1 MTMVAQAGQD
11 EAGTATADQ
20 ALPRPGRDDDDLA
33 AEETSARILVVDDE
47 KVIREILC
55 EFLAMEGFVVRG
67 VEDGEKALTEL
78 RLRPYDMVISDLK
91 MPKLSGLELL
101 ERITADSLDV
111 LTVIMTGFGT
121 VETAIEAM
129 KKGAYDYI
137 LKPFKVEEVVH
148 IVQRGLDR
156 QRLQQENIR
165 LREALTLYRVSEAMA
180 TSLDLDNVLDVILRA
195 TVHEV
200 ACDVATLHLKDP
212 KTGKY
217 EERMR
222 HSGEAQSRTVPVPN
236 VQELMGFFKRGTPI
250 LAHGVKASR
259 FLEPVGPGGHPLV
272 SYAAVPLQVS
282 SRVIGVLNVFS
293 YTRGKQF
300 DEGARKMLAILASRA
315 AASIENARLYDDLVI
330 KNEAL
335 KSANLSL
342 EENFQ
347 QTVTGFAQ
355 ALEESDRY
363 TRGHSER
370 VAMYSELIAS
380 GLGLPDSEVQL
391 VVKAGLMHDIGK
403 IGIRY
408 ELINKPGKLSPEEVA
423 MFREHPDKGRRIL
436 APIPCMHNLIDG
448 AWCHHEFFD
457 GGGYPRGLSGQSIPL
472 LGRIVALADAYDAMT
487 SDRAYRRALKHEVAV
502 TEIERCAGTQFDPE
516 LSELFLA
523 RLEELRAEARAQGD
537 LGLVPP

>member
-1 MTMVAQAGQD
+1 MSTLPTTPAG
-11 EAGTATADQ
+11 
-20 ALPRPGRDDDDLA
+20 PSA
-33 AEETSARILVVDDE
+33 APPLDSGSQSSEPWTEQKSARILVVDDE

-67 VEDGEKALTEL
+67 VEDGEKALGEL

-101 ERITADSLDV
+101 ERITNDKLDV

-165 LREALTLYRVSEAMA
+165 LREAVTLYKVSEAIS
-180 TSLDLDNVLDVILRA
+180 TSLDLDHVLDVILSA

-200 ACDVATLHLKDP
+200 ACDVATLHLQDP
-212 KTGKY
+212 KTGLY

-222 HSGEAQSRTVPVPN
+222 LVGDQGSGAPPAPN
-236 VQELMGFFKRGTPI
+236 VEELLAFFRRGSPI
-250 LAHGVKASR
+250 LAHGVKANR
-259 FLEPVGPGGHPLV
+259 FVETRPAGAAPLV
-272 SYAAVPLQVS
+272 SYSSVPLQVS
-282 SRVIGVLNVFS
+282 SRVIGMLNVFS
-293 YTRGKQF
+293 FTRGKQF

-315 AASIENARLYDDLVI
+315 AASIENARLYDDLVV

-335 KSANLSL
+335 RTANLTL

-347 QTVTGFAQ
+347 QTVAGFAQ
-355 ALEESDRY
+355 ALEESDKY
-363 TRGHSER
+363 TRGHSDR
-370 VAMYSELIAS
+370 VARYAEYLANCLDLPESEAQTVL
-380 GLGLPDSEVQL
+380 
-391 VVKAGLMHDIGK
+391 KAGLMHDVGK

-408 ELINKPGKLSPEEVA
+408 ELINKPGKLSPEEVS

-436 APIPCMHNLIDG
+436 QPIPCMRHLIEG

-457 GGGYPRGLSGQSIPL
+457 GAGYPQGLSGSGIPL

-487 SDRAYRRALKHEVAV
+487 SDRAYRRAMRHDVAIA
-502 TEIERCAGTQFDPE
+502 EIERCSGTQFDPE
-516 LSELFLA
+516 LSELFIA
-523 RLEELRAEARAQGD
+523 RLPDFREEMRRRGELH
-537 LGLVPP
+537 LVPP

>member
-1 MTMVAQAGQD
+1 VS
-11 EAGTATADQ
+11 TAPTSPTGAPAASPPLDS
-20 ALPRPGRDDDDLA
+20 AAASGDPW
-33 AEETSARILVVDDE
+33 AEEKSARILVVDDE

-55 EFLAMEGFVVRG
+55 EFLAMEGYVVRG
-67 VEDGEKALTEL
+67 VEDGEKALAEL

-101 ERITADSLDV
+101 ERITTDKLDV

-165 LREALTLYRVSEAMA
+165 LREALTLYKVSEAIA
-180 TSLDLDNVLDVILRA
+180 TSLDLDHVLDVILSA
-195 TVHEV
+195 TVHEIS
-200 ACDVATLHLKDP
+200 CDVATLHLQDP
-212 KTGKY
+212 KTGRY

-222 HSGEAQSRTVPVPN
+222 LVGDETTGSAPPAPN
-236 VQELMGFFKRGTPI
+236 VNELMAFFTRGSPI
-250 LAHGVKASR
+250 LAHGVKANR
-259 FLEPVGPGGHPLV
+259 FVEVRPAGAAPLV

-282 SRVIGVLNVFS
+282 SRVIGMLNVFS
-293 YTRGKQF
+293 FTRGKQF

-315 AASIENARLYDDLVI
+315 AASIENARLYDDLVV

-335 KSANLSL
+335 RTANLTL

-347 QTVTGFAQ
+347 QTVAGFAQ

-363 TRGHSER
+363 THGHSKR
-370 VAMYSELIAS
+370 VAMYAELIAVS
-380 GLGLPDSEVQL
+380 LDLPDAEVQT

-408 ELINKPGKLSPEEVA
+408 ELINKPGKLSPEEVS

-436 APIPCMHNLIDG
+436 HPIPCMRHLIEG

-457 GGGYPRGLSGQSIPL
+457 GAGYPRGLAGDAIPL
-472 LGRIVALADAYDAMT
+472 LGRIVSLADAYDAMT
-487 SDRAYRRALKHEVAV
+487 SDRAYRRAMRHDVAV
-502 TEIERCAGTQFDPE
+502 AEIERCSGTQFDPE
-516 LSELFLA
+516 LAELFLA
-523 RLEELRAEARAQGD
+523 RLTEMRAEARKRGD

>member
-1 MTMVAQAGQD
+1 MSTSTSSTSTTPPAAP
-11 EAGTATADQ
+11 AAAP
-20 ALPRPGRDDDDLA
+20 ADDDLTS
-33 AEETSARILVVDDE
+33 EQTSARILVVDDE
-47 KVIREILC
+47 RVIREILC
-55 EFLAMEGFVVRG
+55 EFLALEGYVVRG

-78 RLRPYDMVISDLK
+78 RLRPYDIVISDLK

-101 ERITADSLDV
+101 ERITNEKLDV

-148 IVQRGLDR
+148 ILQRGLDR

-165 LREALTLYRVSEAMA
+165 LREALTLYRVSEAIA
-180 TSLDLDNVLDVILRA
+180 TSLDLDRVLDVILRA

-200 ACDVATLHLKDP
+200 TCDVATLHLEDP
-212 KTGKY
+212 KTGRY
-217 EERMR
+217 EERLR
-222 HSGEAQSRTVPVPN
+222 LCGDHDGKGVPGPN
-236 VQELMGFFKRGTPI
+236 VEELMSFFKRGTPI
-250 LAHGVKASR
+250 LAHGVKANR
-259 FLEPVGPGGHPLV
+259 FLDTLGPGGQPLV

-282 SRVIGVLNVFS
+282 NRVIGMLNVFS

-300 DEGARKMLAILASRA
+300 DEGARKMLSILASRA
-315 AASIENARLYDDLVI
+315 AASIENARLYDDLVV

-335 KSANLSL
+335 SAANLSL
-342 EENFQ
+342 EEHFQ
-347 QTVTGFAQ
+347 QTVAGFAQ

-370 VAMYSELIAS
+370 VGMYAELIAV
-380 GLGLPDSEVQL
+380 GLGLPDPDIQTITR
-391 VVKAGLMHDIGK
+391 AGLMHDIGK

-408 ELINKPGKLSPEEVA
+408 ELINKPGKLSDDEVQ
-423 MFREHPDKGRRIL
+423 MFREHPDKGKRIL
-436 APIPCMHNLIDG
+436 APIPCMRHLIDG

-457 GGGYPRGLSGQSIPL
+457 GGGYPRGLAGQNIPL

-487 SDRAYRRALKHEVAV
+487 SDRAYRKALPHDHAIS
-502 TEIERCAGTQFDPE
+502 EIKRCSGTQFDPE
-516 LSELFLA
+516 VAELFMA
-523 RLEELRAEARAQGD
+523 RLEEMRTDAAARGEMS
-537 LGLVPP
+537 LVPP